1 VRSGGDEDVGG
12 LEIAMYYQMAMGV
25 LNRLAHGAEQ
35 LEPLCNTR
43 SVRGT
48 IVGERDPLDVL
59 HDEPWRSVR
68 EGIRVVQAGDG
79 GMIQVGQGTL
89 LAGEPLATGGR
100 EPRIS

>member
-1 VRSGGDEDVGG
+1 MFEGLRSRCTH
-12 LEIAMYYQMAMGV
+12 QMAMGV

-43 SVRGT
+43 SVRGA
-48 IVGERDPLDVL
+48 IVGERNTLDVL

-79 GMIQVGQGTL
+79 RVIQVGQGTL
-89 LAGEPLATGGR
+89 LAGEPLATGR
-100 EPRIS
+100 